1 MRENGHNRASRRE
14 YVRQKNTPVHQP
26 MYGGNNLIHITISFY
41 LLNAYGSDVRVNTF
55 IPV

>member
-14 YVRQKNTPVHQP
+14 YVRQKNTPIHQL
-26 MYGGNNLIHITISFY
+26 MYRGNNLIHITISFY
-41 LLNAYGSDVRVNTF
+41 LLNTYRSDVRVNTF

>member
-41 LLNAYGSDVRVNTF
+41 LLNAYRSDVRVNTF